1 MPSGGESA
9 QGRSLLSKNHFDV
22 IVVGGGPAGATAAYS
37 LASAGVDVAIFDRA
51 TFPRDKSCGGGLQAK
66 VFSHLPLD
74 VTPVVRNSLYGICF
88 THQFG
93 DRFTNRCHEPVV
105 YGALRRELDGYLIDQ
120 AVKRGARLF
129 DGTRV
134 TGFLQQGE
142 GKVDLST
149 DAGAFSCQV
158 LIGADGANGVVRRAL
173 NNEQAFF
180 NQAGLS
186 FEIERDR
193 IIEDR
198 LDHQIMR
205 VDWGTL
211 PSGYAWIFPKGDF
224 LNIGVGTPAAFSKR
238 LKPYL
243 YDFLCHE
250 RILKTERIDLDTL
263 HVSGHKLPSWTDRT
277 TLVDQNVLVIGDAAG
292 LIEPLTGDGISYGVQ
307 SARLAADVVARWL
320 NGRRSD
326 LSEYREAVQRAI
338 VPELTSSRTLM
349 TFLNAFPRMA
359 HEILKRNERIWQLL
373 SRILTGEESYASLRR
388 SYLGRFDALSEFIE
402 RFALFYETRR
412 LLDPKGSETLFQ
424 RAIRLIVGPVL
435 ERV

>member
-1 MPSGGESA
+1 MS
-9 QGRSLLSKNHFDV
+9 LSKNHFDV
-22 IVVGGGPAGATAAYS
+22 IVVGAGPAGSTAAYS

-66 VFSHLPLD
+66 VSFHLPLD

-93 DRFTNRCHEPVV
+93 DRFTNRYHEPVV
-105 YGALRRELDGYLIDQ
+105 YGTLRRELDSYLIDQ
-120 AVKRGARLF
+120 AVKEGARFF

-142 GKVDLST
+142 GKVTLST
-149 DAGAFSCQV
+149 DVGAFSCQV

-173 NNEQAFF
+173 NSELAFF

-193 IIEDR
+193 VIEDR
-198 LDHQIMR
+198 LDHHIMR

-211 PSGYAWIFPKGDF
+211 PSGYAWIFPKGDC
-224 LNIGVGTPAAFSKR
+224 LNVGVGTPVAFSKR

-243 YDFLCHE
+243 YDFLHHE
-250 RILKTERIDLDTL
+250 RILKTERIDLDAL

-307 SARLAADVVARWL
+307 SARLAADVVTRWL
-320 NGRRSD
+320 SGRGAD

-349 TFLNAFPRMA
+349 TFLNAFPMMA
-359 HEILKRNERIWQLL
+359 HEILRRNERIWQLL
-373 SRILTGEESYASLRR
+373 SRILTGEESYESFRR
-388 SYLGRFDALSEFIE
+388 MYLGRFSGLSKYVE
-402 RFALFYETRR
+402 RFTLFYETRR
-412 LLDPKGSETLFQ
+412 LLDPKESETLFQ
-424 RAIRLIVGPVL
+424 RAIRLIVGPII